1 MLLAVA
7 NPDFRASGDAQHAP
21 LPEQERLVRALAQ
34 IYGPRNS
41 TVLAGKAAQEETVK
55 AIAGRYKI
63 LHFATHGLL
72 DNSDPLYSGLLLSS
86 ASKDEDG
93 FLEAREIMQLEL
105 HSDITVL
112 SACET
117 ALGKVHQGE
126 GLMGMSWAL
135 FVAGTPTTVVSQ
147 WQVDSAGTAKLMIA
161 FHRAL
166 WTAMSERRLPLTRTA
181 ALMHPRVSYRLLK
194 SRKRE
199 FEINKAQALRQAAL
213 MLMRQPKYAHPFYWA
228 AFVVVGDGF

>member
-1 MLLAVA
+1 M
-7 NPDFRASGDAQHAP
+7 
-21 LPEQERLVRALAQ
+21 
-34 IYGPRNS
+34 
-41 TVLAGKAAQEETVK
+41 VLTGKAAQEETVK

-63 LHFATHGLL
+63 LHFATHGVL
-72 DNSDPLYSGLLLSS
+72 DDTDPLYSGLLLSS

-93 FLEAREIMQLEL
+93 FLEAREIVQMEL
-105 HSDITVL
+105 HSEVVVL

-126 GLMGMSWAL
+126 GVMGMSWAL

-147 WQVDSAGTAKLMIA
+147 WRVDSAGTAKLMIA

-166 WTAMSERRLPLTRTA
+166 WTAMTERREPPAKTA
-181 ALMHPRVSYRLLK
+181 ALLHPIRSYGLVK
-194 SRKRE
+194 SRKE
-199 FEINKAQALRQAAL
+199 EVEINKAQVLRQAAL
-213 MLMRQPKYAHPFYWA
+213 VLMHQPKYAHPFYWA